1 MATTSVGLPVP
12 TNYASDAG
20 SELAPGV
27 GTGTEA
33 GASGDSSKNSMSI
46 STGGLIA
53 IIVVV
58 VVVTIIGSKCR
69 EPFLCDRFRIFA
81 DSSTPVST
89 ATLFFIA
96 KKREWKV
103 RETLRRSA
111 RKVAAALTPRRTE
124 FPDSVKGRS
133 GPSRQGRPSR
143 FASKENMLRS
153 SSEDVEKGLP
163 RKEALKKSRR

>member
-1 MATTSVGLPVP
+1 MAATSSALPYP
-12 TNYASDAG
+12 THYTDAG
-20 SELAPGV
+20 SYLAPGV

-58 VVVTIIGSKCR
+58 VVVTIMGI
-69 EPFLCDRFRIFA
+69 
-81 DSSTPVST
+81 ST

-111 RKVAAALTPRRTE
+111 RKVAAALTPRRSE
-124 FPDSVKGRS
+124 FPASVKGNATS
-133 GPSRQGRPSR
+133 SRHGRPTKFS
-143 FASKENMLRS
+143 SKETMLRS
-153 SSEDVEKGLP
+153 SSEDVEKGMP
-163 RKEALKKSRR
+163 RKEPWAKGRR